1 MTTKKEQTTHIFHMP
16 DRTHVFKTSDADAL
30 DFIRER
36 TRLGSRLV
44 SSYYRNGEYIYE
56 LR

>member
-1 MTTKKEQTTHIFHMP
+1 MTIKKEQTTHIFHMP
-16 DRTHVFKTSDADAL
+16 NRTHVFKASDADAL